1 MQKTTS
7 IHRVAVAGNATA
19 TPLLGVGSGTVSDT
33 RFWRWGSDNML
44 PDALALV
51 ARNSTVHR
59 RIINDKADYIS
70 GKGMSWDES
79 QPRLGAIAT
88 QVNGSGESMRQLLN
102 KVAFD
107 KILFGNAFI
116 EAVTDAEGSFLSL
129 YHIDAS
135 KVRVARDE
143 EHIIIHHNWNNFTR
157 SDAATLSLYPKFTKH
172 DDGTLRCAIRYAGYE
187 PMFAHYGVP
196 DYIAGLNASAIV
208 YKTDRWNICR
218 LDNSFQ
224 LSGVMLLDGVV
235 DGEQQAAEITRLA
248 ERKFGGTPGQVM
260 FIMRDSSEGDNSR
273 FIPLNKEA
281 DGDWRELHDQA
292 TADIVVAH
300 SWFRA
305 LSGLDFSSGFSSERI
320 LQEYELALNTVIL
333 SEQAEIMEPIRSLI
347 SRTLGID
354 AQSLAIINHPPTQSR
369 PAYMKVWEA
378 RRAEGLDYD
387 ESDPTQNI
395 YLAQLSKTESL

>member
-1 MQKTTS
+1 
-7 IHRVAVAGNATA
+7 
-19 TPLLGVGSGTVSDT
+19 
-33 RFWRWGSDNML
+33 
-44 PDALALV
+44 
-51 ARNSTVHR
+51 
-59 RIINDKADYIS
+59 
-70 GKGMSWDES
+70 
-79 QPRLGAIAT
+79 
-88 QVNGSGESMRQLLN
+88 
-102 KVAFD
+102 
-107 KILFGNAFI
+107 
-116 EAVTDAEGSFLSL
+116 
-129 YHIDAS
+129 
-135 KVRVARDE
+135 
-143 EHIIIHHNWNNFTR
+143 
-157 SDAATLSLYPKFTKH
+157 
-172 DDGTLRCAIRYAGYE
+172 
-187 PMFAHYGVP
+187 
-196 DYIAGLNASAIV
+196 
-208 YKTDRWNICR
+208 
-218 LDNSFQ
+218 
-224 LSGVMLLDGVV
+224 MLLDGVV
-235 DGEQQAAEITRLA
+235 EGEQQAAEITRLA

-347 SRTLGID
+347 ERTLGID

-369 PAYMKVWEA
+369 PSYMKVWEA

>member
-1 MQKTTS
+1 MQKTNS
-7 IHRVAVAGNATA
+7 KSRVAVSDSTIAPLFGVSRATVA
-19 TPLLGVGSGTVSDT
+19 DS
-33 RFWRWGSDNML
+33 RFWRWGSDNLL

-70 GKGMSWDES
+70 GKGVTWDENLP
-79 QPRLGAIAT
+79 QLGVLVTHI
-88 QVNGSGESMRQLLN
+88 NGSGESLRQLLN

-107 KILFGNAFI
+107 KTLFGNAFI
-116 EAVTDAEGSFLSL
+116 EVVTDTSGSFLSL
-129 YHIDAS
+129 YHLDAS
-135 KVRVARDE
+135 KVRLARDSQ
-143 EHIIIHHNWNNFTR
+143 HILLHHSWNSFTP
-157 SDAATLSLYPKFTKH
+157 SEAVSLPLYPLFEPRQ
-172 DDGTLRCAIRYAGYE
+172 DGTQRSVIRYAGYE
-187 PMFAHYGVP
+187 PMFSHYGVP

-235 DGEQQAAEITRLA
+235 DGEQQAADITRLA

-273 FIPLNKEA
+273 FIPLNNSSE
-281 DGDWRELHDQA
+281 GDWRELHDQA

-305 LSGLDFSSGFSSERI
+305 LSGLDFSAGFSSERI
-320 LQEYELALNTVIL
+320 IQEYELALNTIIL
-333 SEQAEIMEPIRSLI
+333 SEQADIMEPIRAVI
-347 SRTLGID
+347 ERVMGVC
-354 AQSLAIINHPPTQSR
+354 AQSLTIVNHPPTQSR

-395 YLAQLSKTESL
+395 YLAQLSNLSLQ